1 MVCYTVSMADEI
13 DQDYRHSNGAVY
25 LLRLHFIWI
34 PRRRRKVLV
43 GLVAERLDTLIR
55 EKAAELDLDVLR
67 LAIQPDHMHLLVGV
81 DPKIAPAQIAYRLK
95 GYTAH
100 ILRQEFPH
108 LRKMPSMWTTSYFV
122 SSAGNISAVT
132 IEQYIQ
138 SQSTRA

>member
-1 MVCYTVSMADEI
+1 MADDI
-13 DQDYRHSNGAVY
+13 NQDYRHSNGAVY

-43 GLVAERLDTLIR
+43 GPVAQRLDTLLR
-55 EKAAELDLDVLR
+55 EKAADLDLDVVR
-67 LAIQPDHMHLLVGV
+67 LAIQPDHLHLFVGV

-95 GYTAH
+95 GYTARL
-100 ILRQEFPH
+100 LRQEFPH

-122 SSAGNISAVT
+122 SSAGTVAAAT

>member
-1 MVCYTVSMADEI
+1 MTDEVN
-13 DQDYRHSNGAVY
+13 QDYRHSNGAVY

-43 GLVAERLDTLIR
+43 GPVAERLDTLLR
-55 EKAAELDLDVLR
+55 EKATELALDVLR
-67 LAIQPDHMHLLVGV
+67 LAIQPDHLHLVVGV

-95 GYTAH
+95 GYTSRV
-100 ILRQEFPH
+100 LRQEFPH

-122 SSAGNISAVT
+122 SSAGNVSAAT
-132 IEQYIQ
+132 IEKYIQ

>member
-1 MVCYTVSMADEI
+1 MTEDINQS
-13 DQDYRHSNGAVY
+13 YRHSDGVVS

-43 GLVAERLDTLIR
+43 GPVAERLDTLLR

-67 LAIQPDHMHLLVGV
+67 LALQPDHLYLVVGV
-81 DPKIAPAQIAYRLK
+81 DPNIAPAQIAHRLK
-95 GYTAH
+95 GHTSR

-108 LRKMPSMWTTSYFV
+108 LRRMPSMWTTSYLV
-122 SSAGNISAVT
+122 SSAGNISAAT
-132 IEQYIQ
+132 IDKYIQ